1 MRKKDKLKLYI
12 ELEEQ
17 LKTEE
22 LKKIELRRIKKVR
35 LKPMQE
41 RFIAASQKLDDKKDK
56 AQDL

>member
-1 MRKKDKLKLYI
+1 M
-12 ELEEQ
+12 EEQ